1 MTPDAKGQAAKD
13 QAAALRR
20 RALTLLR
27 DNSDPRICA
36 LAVPLMRQAL
46 DLAPDH
52 LGNRLVMVNILYMLG
67 RIEAAREACAAIVA
81 SRPQALAPRLM
92 ECMLK
97 LPPLYRDEA
106 DLAAT
111 RAEYLDGLRRF
122 VAATDCAAP
131 GAAEDILAFVPSTR
145 PNLLAYQGECDL
157 EAQSLF
163 GGLVCRAMATYL
175 PEFASLEPV
184 PPPAP
189 GEPVRVGIVSGFFH
203 EHSTWQVILQE
214 WLEGLDP
221 ARVALHGYYT
231 AAKWDSR
238 THRAAS
244 RCVHFHGEARSLED
258 WARRI
263 RADRLHVL
271 IHTDF
276 GGDPTATRLAA
287 MRLAPVQC
295 ITAAY
300 CSTSGLPTMDYFLS
314 SEAMEPADGDA
325 HYSERLVRL
334 PDIGFCYPPPRM
346 APADRDRASF
356 GFGTADVLYIIPQ
369 YPFKLLPRQ
378 DALLARIA
386 ARVPGSRFLLFLDPR
401 SEANNRLLM
410 SRVAAAFAAEG
421 LDAGQRVSYLGHF
434 PYADYLAL
442 LGHADVC
449 LDTLGWNGGTTTSEA
464 LARGLPVVTLPGP
477 VMRNRLSYAMLKHLG
492 VTETVAADLDDY
504 VDIAVGLGLDP
515 GRRAALRERIH
526 AALPRLYDHAPRLA
540 GLTDFLERVART

>member
-1 MTPDAKGQAAKD
+1 MEK
-13 QAAALRR
+13 AAALRR

-52 LGNRLVMVNILYMLG
+52 LGNRLIMANIHYVLG
-67 RIEAAREACAAIVA
+67 QLEAAREVCAAVME

-92 ECMLK
+92 WCMLK
-97 LPPLYRDEA
+97 LPHLHRDEA
-106 DLAAT
+106 ELLAA
-111 RAEYLDGLRRF
+111 RADYLDCLRRF
-122 VAATDCAAP
+122 VATTDCTAP
-131 GAAEDILAFVPSTR
+131 GAAEDILAFVPNTR

-163 GGLVCRAMATYL
+163 GGLVCRAMANYL
-175 PEFASLEPV
+175 PEFATVEPV
-184 PPPAP
+184 PPPGA

-221 ARVALHGYYT
+221 AHIALHGYYT
-231 AAKWDSR
+231 ADKWDKR
-238 THRAAS
+238 THQAAD
-244 RCVHFHGEARSLED
+244 RCVRFHGEARSLQD
-258 WARRI
+258 WAHLI

-271 IHTDF
+271 MYTDF
-276 GGDPTATRLAA
+276 GGNATASRLAA

-314 SEAMEPADGDA
+314 SEAMEPAGGDM

-334 PDIGFCYPPPRM
+334 PNIGFCYPPPRV

-356 GFGTADVLYIIPQ
+356 GFGVEDVLYIIPQ
-369 YPFKLLPRQ
+369 YPIKLLPRQ
-378 DALLARIA
+378 DVLLARIA
-386 ARVPGSRFLLFLDPR
+386 ARVPNSRFLLCRDIH
-401 SEANNRLLM
+401 SETNNLLLTG
-410 SRVAAAFAAEG
+410 RVAVAFAAEG
-421 LDAGQRVSYLGHF
+421 LDAAQRVSYLEHL

-477 VMRNRLSYAMLKHLG
+477 VMRNRLSFAMLDHLG
-492 VTETVAADLDDY
+492 VTETVAADLDSY

-515 GRRAALRERIH
+515 GRRKALRERILT
-526 AALPRLYDHAPRLA
+526 ALPRLYDHAPRIV
-540 GLTDFLERVART
+540 GLTDFLTGVARA